1 MNRLISNQGKKW
13 FLVLLAF
20 PLLFL
25 TSQVFAKQTNA
36 QMATAVVETGQLNV
50 RSGPGITY
58 SVVTTVNQGAVVTLL
73 GRNADSSWAY
83 IQTVAAVRGW
93 VNASPAY
100 ITPSVAIGTLD
111 VVTGTATPTHTPTA
125 TPTATGTVTATAQP
139 TTTPTPTATATA
151 VSGAT
156 ATIATGALNVRSG
169 PSLAYPAVAVTYQ
182 GHIVS
187 LIGRNADSSWAKIR
201 LSNGTEGWVN
211 AASTYITPNVSIS
224 SLPLA
229 DSASAPTSSAT
240 ALVATGALN
249 VRSGPGVTYSV
260 ITAASQG
267 QTVMLLGRNA
277 NSSWAKIR
285 LGNGSEGWVNVSLI
299 TPSVAIGSL
308 PLADSPAAPEPP
320 VPVAPGAVLSLRS
333 GPGFNYPATGSV
345 YQGLQVNAVGRNAA
359 NTWLKVRLS
368 DGQEGWIGAQYVQ
381 LTIPVGN
388 LPIMDGS
395 TPASSTATPAPVV
408 NAATVSTGAANVRSG
423 PGIGYGIVT
432 MVNQGQTVS
441 MLARN
446 SISSW
451 VKIQVNSST
460 QGWVNTELL
469 TPSVAISSLPVE
481 NVPTL
486 STSGLVNTAALN
498 VRTGPGVTYGVT
510 AVVYQDQGVALLG
523 RNADTS
529 WLKVRLNDGT
539 VGWVNAAYIETA
551 TTLNSLPI
559 TN

>member
-1 MNRLISNQGKKW
+1 MNRLVNNLGKKW
-13 FLVLLAF
+13 FFVLIAF
-20 PLLFL
+20 SMLLL
-25 TSQVFAKQTNA
+25 TSQVFAKQTNV
-36 QMATAVVETGQLNV
+36 QTATAVVATGQLNV

-58 SVVTTVNQGAVVTLL
+58 SVVTTVNQGATVTLL

-83 IQTVAAVRGW
+83 IQTAATVRGW
-93 VNASPAY
+93 VNASATY
-100 ITPSVAIGTLD
+100 ITPSVAINTLP
-111 VVTGTATPTHTPTA
+111 VTTPTTATSTPTA
-125 TPTATGTVTATAQP
+125 TVSATAQP
-139 TTTPTPTATATA
+139 TNTPMPTATA
-151 VSGAT
+151 VSGAA

-169 PSLAYPAVAVTYQ
+169 PSLAYPAVAVVYQ
-182 GHIVS
+182 GNVVS
-187 LIGRNADSSWAKIR
+187 LIGRNADSTWAKIR
-201 LSNGTEGWVN
+201 LSNGTQGWVN
-211 AASTYITPNVSIS
+211 AASAYITPNVSIS

-229 DSASAPTSSAT
+229 DSTTAPTSSAT

-260 ITAASQG
+260 LTAVSQG

-285 LGNGSEGWVNVSLI
+285 LGNGTEGWVNVTLI
-299 TPSVAIGSL
+299 TPSVAISSL

-320 VPVAPGAVLSLRS
+320 VPVAPGAVLNLRS
-333 GPGFNYPATGSV
+333 GPGTNYPVTGSV

-359 NTWLKVRLS
+359 STWLKVRLS
-368 DGQEGWIGAQYVQ
+368 DGQEGWIAAQYVQ
-381 LTIPVGN
+381 LTVPIGN

-395 TPASSTATPAPVV
+395 TPASNPATPVPVA
-408 NAATVSTGAANVRSG
+408 NSATVSTGAANVRSG

-432 MVNQGQTVS
+432 VANQGQVVS

-451 VKIQVNSST
+451 VKIQIGSGT
-460 QGWVNTELL
+460 HGWINAELL

-481 NVPTL
+481 NVQTL
-486 STSGLVNTAALN
+486 SASGLVDTAALN
-498 VRTGPGVTYGVT
+498 VRTGPGITYGVT

-539 VGWVNAAYIETA
+539 VGWVNAAYIDTA
-551 TTLNSLPI
+551 ITLNSLPI

>member
-1 MNRLISNQGKKW
+1 MNRLANNLGKKW
-13 FLVLLAF
+13 FFVLIAF
-20 PLLFL
+20 SMLFL
-25 TSQVFAKQTNA
+25 TSQVFARQTNV
-36 QMATAVVETGQLNV
+36 QTATAVVATGQLNV

-58 SVVTTVNQGAVVTLL
+58 SVVTTVNQGATVTLL

-83 IQTVAAVRGW
+83 IQTAATVRGW
-93 VNASPAY
+93 VNASATY
-100 ITPSVAIGTLD
+100 ITPSVAINTLP
-111 VVTGTATPTHTPTA
+111 VTTPTTATSTPTA
-125 TPTATGTVTATAQP
+125 TVSATAQP
-139 TTTPTPTATATA
+139 TNTPMPTATA
-151 VSGAT
+151 VSGAA

-169 PSLAYPAVAVTYQ
+169 PSLAYPAVAVVYQ
-182 GHIVS
+182 GNIVS
-187 LIGRNADSSWAKIR
+187 LIGRNADSTWAKIR
-201 LSNGTEGWVN
+201 LSNGTQGWVN
-211 AASTYITPNVSIS
+211 AASAYITPNVSIS

-229 DSASAPTSSAT
+229 DSTTAPTSSAT

-260 ITAASQG
+260 LTAVSQG

-285 LGNGSEGWVNVSLI
+285 LGNGTEGWVNVTLI
-299 TPSVAIGSL
+299 TPSVAISSL

-320 VPVAPGAVLSLRS
+320 VPVAPGAVLNLRS
-333 GPGFNYPATGSV
+333 GPGTNYPVTGSV
-345 YQGLQVNAVGRNAA
+345 YQGLQVNAIGRNAA
-359 NTWLKVRLS
+359 STWLKVRLS
-368 DGQEGWIGAQYVQ
+368 DGQEGWIAAQYVQ
-381 LTIPVGN
+381 LIVPIGN

-395 TPASSTATPAPVV
+395 TPASNPATPVPVA
-408 NAATVSTGAANVRSG
+408 NSATVSTGAANVRSG

-432 MVNQGQTVS
+432 VANQGQVVS

-451 VKIQVNSST
+451 VKIQIGSGT
-460 QGWVNTELL
+460 QGWINAELL

-481 NVPTL
+481 NVQTL
-486 STSGLVNTAALN
+486 SASGLVDTAALN
-498 VRTGPGVTYGVT
+498 VRTGPGITYGVT

-539 VGWVNAAYIETA
+539 VGWVNAAYIDTA
-551 TTLNSLPI
+551 ITLNSLPI